1 MNKEEEDPYACPV
14 GIIVASFIIGAI
26 LTVGHGCM
34 RDKSTVPEWF
44 YYLLAINM
52 SVPIFM
58 GLSFSIYAIIKK
70 CRKVLKPIPYE
81 STKRTIMALLTSPKE
96 WTFDKEEQKINHD
109 TGLTICIYDKCF
121 VKTEGIFSCS
131 FNEKQ
136 SEEIIKA
143 VDFLQS
149 AKLTYTMGPENKEL
163 EPSPQGCLS

>member
-1 MNKEEEDPYACPV
+1 MSEEKEDPYAYPIGITIGSFFV
-14 GIIVASFIIGAI
+14 GLVLTMAHGA
-26 LTVGHGCM
+26 M
-34 RDKSTVPEWF
+34 SDKCTVPEWI
-44 YYLLAINM
+44 YYLLAVNM
-52 SVPIFM
+52 SVPIFI

-70 CRKVLKPIPYE
+70 CRKILKPIPYE

-96 WTFDKEEQKINHD
+96 WTFDKEGQKINPA

-121 VKTEGIFSCS
+121 VNTEGIFSCS

-149 AKLTYTMGPENKEL
+149 AKLTYTMGPEKKEL
-163 EPSPQGCLS
+163 EHGLQECLS